1 MRRRFGGELE
11 MVKKNCEGLG
21 EKKAV
26 LLPDLAG
33 RGMLN
38 LVGGTEYACSMTV
51 GDFSLSMHEITT
63 PKSAYAAD
71 AKGAI
76 VVGEAAGL
84 DGHAIVGVE
93 VIAAVKVMGEIE
105 VGWEG
110 LSRIKVVE
118 KLVSGF
124 GAMGLNRNNAAIE
137 TVDAKMVKEL
147 LDLGAGEVHIG
158 YVVELEIGK
167 GAAELLELLE

>member
-1 MRRRFGGELE
+1 
-11 MVKKNCEGLG
+11 
-21 EKKAV
+21 
-26 LLPDLAG
+26 
-33 RGMLN
+33 MLN

-63 PKSAYAAD
+63 PKSAYAAE

-84 DGHAIVGVE
+84 DSHAIVGVE

-110 LSRIKVVE
+110 LGRIKVVE
-118 KLVSGF
+118 KLASGF
-124 GAMGLNRNNAAIE
+124 GAIGLNRNNAAIE

-167 GAAELLELLE
+167 GAAELLELLK